1 MTAPASTGCTLCVFR
16 VTGAGMPSYCAD
28 FTDSA
33 NHGPGRLIKPADIE
47 CGPAWCPKRENV
59 A

>member
-28 FTDSA
+28 LSRGGA
-33 NHGPGRLIKPADIE
+33 EIGRHIKPADIAN
-47 CGPAWCPKRENV
+47 GPAWCPKKGGD